1 MSDIAQLEST
11 GVEAQICV
19 TLELVFFPSS
29 CPDSLSVQKFSFSHD
44 HFKIGRE

>member
-19 TLELVFFPSS
+19 TLELAFFYHHVLIPF
-29 CPDSLSVQKFSFSHD
+29 QFKSFL
-44 HFKIGRE
+44 FPMIILK